1 MYALINSFLGIP
13 SGTGVN
19 VNSTVSYIAGVIALL
34 LVVVFIDLFYKLIR
48 ALFNRSKFD

>member
-1 MYALINSFLGIP
+1 MYALINNFLGIP
-13 SGTGVN
+13 TGTTN
-19 VNSTVSYIAGVIALL
+19 VNSTVTYVAGVIALL